1 MLIVT
6 ETPRLLI
13 RTWQEGDLKP
23 YGELIGYNDLPRRFS
38 DDSPASKPETEL
50 WRYQLELDQKGW
62 SRWAVVHKETYRL
75 IGYCGFSSHGNSVE
89 LSWLFL
95 SEFCGRGLVLEAV
108 QAVAWLGFER
118 FGFREIISYTA
129 PDNEFAVDVIQTL
142 GMHLDGFEGWSN
154 MIVARYSLE
163 SAASGSS

>member
-6 ETPRLLI
+6 ETPRLLV
-13 RTWQEGDLKP
+13 RTWQESDLQP
-23 YGELIGYNDLPRRFS
+23 YGELIGHSNLPHRFS
-38 DDSPASKPETEL
+38 DESPASKPETEL

-75 IGYCGFSSHGNSVE
+75 IGYCGFSSYGKSVE
-89 LSWLFL
+89 LSWRFL
-95 SEFCGRGLVLEAV
+95 PDFRGRGLVLEAA
-108 QAVAWLGFER
+108 QAVARLGFER

-154 MIVARYSLE
+154 MTVARYSLE
-163 SAASGSS
+163 SAISAST